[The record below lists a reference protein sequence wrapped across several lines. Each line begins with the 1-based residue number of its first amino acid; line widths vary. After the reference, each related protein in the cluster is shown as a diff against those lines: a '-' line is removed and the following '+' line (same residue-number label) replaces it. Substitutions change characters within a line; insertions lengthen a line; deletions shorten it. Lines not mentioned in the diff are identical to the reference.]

1 MKVANVTYAGTMR
14 SDNRR
19 CPSGEIYRFRNPMGG
34 SPTPISVES
43 LQDAEYF
50 EGNDIFEVEWTAQGE
65 ILRQIN
71 GPASSAKDA
80 LMDLS
85 YRQKQKM
92 VSALGLEVKGNAPK
106 EELEEALEPVV
117 AEMAELAE
125 QR

>member
-1 MKVANVTYAGTMR
+1 
-14 SDNRR
+14 
-19 CPSGEIYRFRNPMGG
+19 
-34 SPTPISVES
+34 
-43 LQDAEYF
+43 
-50 EGNDIFEVEWTAQGE
+50 
-65 ILRQIN
+65 
-71 GPASSAKDA
+71 
-80 LMDLS
+80 MDLS